1 MKKDYFIFWANMPGL
16 VLGLYYCLSILPFLS
31 KKVNII
37 IEKYKVVV
45 LVIIIIVITVITI
58 TFTVYPLYHSQR
70 KRTSVIIIITKKHSV
85 TFIPV
90 LLKCTYSLIYLFTLF
105 IFLPIFFIHQFIM
118 LSIHSNIHNIYNIYV
133 YNRTLHQTRV

>member
-45 LVIIIIVITVITI
+45 VVIIT
-58 TFTVYPLYHSQR
+58 
-70 KRTSVIIIITKKHSV
+70 IIITV
-85 TFIPV
+85 
-90 LLKCTYSLIYLFTLF
+90 YLFY
-105 IFLPIFFIHQFIM
+105 
-118 LSIHSNIHNIYNIYV
+118 HS
-133 YNRTLHQTRV
+133 